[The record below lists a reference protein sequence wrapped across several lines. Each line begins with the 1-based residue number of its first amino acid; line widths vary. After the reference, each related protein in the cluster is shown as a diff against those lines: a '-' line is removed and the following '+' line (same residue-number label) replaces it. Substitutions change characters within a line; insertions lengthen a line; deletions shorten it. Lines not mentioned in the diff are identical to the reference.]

1 VCCGVMQQGVMNTI
15 AYGFNPQVQRELR
28 KVRRL
33 VSDLAVALLRNQ
45 EEIVRALL

>member
-1 VCCGVMQQGVMNTI
+1 VFCGVMQQGALNTI

-33 VSDLAVALLRNQ
+33 LLIFPTCQ
-45 EEIVRALL
+45 DPPWGLQVIS